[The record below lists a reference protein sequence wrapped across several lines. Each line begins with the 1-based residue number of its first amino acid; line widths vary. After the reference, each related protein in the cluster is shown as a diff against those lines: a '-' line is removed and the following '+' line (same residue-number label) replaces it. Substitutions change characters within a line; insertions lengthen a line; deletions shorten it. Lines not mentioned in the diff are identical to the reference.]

1 MDTFRNSFADELAKL
16 AAMPSV
22 RGSGASL
29 ASGQEPPPLKM
40 KSWEVLRPKPST
52 AARVKATPP
61 LAKLADA
68 QYLKPTAGPK
78 MPTQEEKIQEFK
90 RSGTGRTKPQPVS
103 PELRNKIQEM
113 MKRHPH
119 PEHLIAAGMVP
130 HAGMLGGLALHGMLG
145 QSDNPLTGLAG
156 MVSGMARPGPKQGG
170 APSAAAG
177 QLKSPPWKPTLP
189 SMAKRMKPPG

>member
-1 MDTFRNSFADELAKL
+1 MNTFWNSFAGELAKL

-29 ASGQEPPPLKM
+29 ASGQEPPPSKM
-40 KSWEVLRPKPST
+40 KSWEVLRPKPSM

-90 RSGTGRTKPQPVS
+90 HSGTGRTKPQRVS

-119 PEHLIAAGMVP
+119 PEHLAAAVMAP
-130 HAGMLGGLALHGMLG
+130 HAGMLGGLALHEMLG
-145 QSDNPLTGLAG
+145 QSASPHVGLGAMMAG
-156 MVSGMARPGPKQGG
+156 MVRPGPKQGG
-170 APSAAAG
+170 APSAATG